1 MDSLLGNEISK
12 ETLLKESFQK
22 NYISFFDSVLID
34 LISEYFSN
42 NRMKI
47 SSKFS
52 EIKLDTNS
60 YQFMI
65 SNLSFFVKNEKRII
79 DFGVIMKNSD
89 LKTTRFVEEKDGP
102 NFFDHLD
109 LDSKNLIDFKN
120 IKKEN
125 GLIWEKIKNKDKEFI
140 KLIVDEILVLITID
154 DQNQKLKF
162 M

>member
-1 MDSLLGNEISK
+1 
-12 ETLLKESFQK
+12 
-22 NYISFFDSVLID
+22 
-34 LISEYFSN
+34 
-42 NRMKI
+42 
-47 SSKFS
+47 
-52 EIKLDTNS
+52 
-60 YQFMI
+60 MI